1 MIFAHMGSLKM
12 KDKEGKG
19 AGLLRQGTVINNY

>member
-12 KDKEGKG
+12 KDKEGNS
-19 AGLLRQGTVINNY
+19 AGLLGQGTVINTY